1 MIVQP
6 FDSYIESNYNSPIPL
21 PGIWQDMIEHEMR
34 LERQHMALD
43 TIFYMETEQL
53 KDDLLSVASHELR
66 TPLTVLKLQTQLLH
80 KRLARQGLYD
90 CVAILAQMEAQIQ
103 KLERLNRDLLNV
115 SNMQTGRLEYV
126 QESVDLNKG
135 IHEITNVMHQMYP
148 THTIVVRGAATT
160 SLVGDPDRL
169 GQVFSNLLSN
179 AIKYSPLADTV
190 EVEIRSSAEA
200 ITISV
205 RDHGIGIP
213 QDQREKIFERFYRV
227 VDPSANA
234 IPGLGIGLY
243 LVAEIIKHYGGTIT
257 VESAMGKG
265 STFHVALPLTGNEG
279 LGNVS
284 ILPTRRQEVTLPG
297 G

>member
-1 MIVQP
+1 
-6 FDSYIESNYNSPIPL
+6 
-21 PGIWQDMIEHEMR
+21 
-34 LERQHMALD
+34 MALD

-80 KRLARQGLYD
+80 KRLARQGLYE
-90 CVAILAQMEAQIQ
+90 CVALLGQMEAQIQ
-103 KLERLNRDLLNV
+103 RLERLNRDLFSV
-115 SNMQTGRLEYV
+115 SSRQTGRLAYV
-126 QESVDLNKG
+126 EESVDLNKLL
-135 IHEITNVMHQMYP
+135 HESAEVMHQMHP
-148 THTIVVRGAATT
+148 TYTIVVRRAATT
-160 SLVGDPDRL
+160 SLVGDTDRL

-179 AIKYSPLADTV
+179 AIKYSPFADTV

-213 QDQREKIFERFYRV
+213 QDQHEKIFERFYRV
-227 VDPSANA
+227 VDPSTNA

-257 VESAMGKG
+257 VESVMGKG
-265 STFHVALPLTGNEG
+265 STFHVTFPLTGNEG

-284 ILPTRRQEVTLPG
+284 ILPTRRQEVTLPCD
-297 G
+297 

>member
-1 MIVQP
+1 MV
-6 FDSYIESNYNSPIPL
+6 
-21 PGIWQDMIEHEMR
+21 
-34 LERQHMALD
+34 LD
-43 TIFYMETEQL
+43 TFVYKEPEPL
-53 KDDLLSVASHELR
+53 RDDFLSMASHEFR

-80 KRLARQGLYD
+80 KRLAGQGLYD
-90 CVAILAQMEAQIQ
+90 CVAILVQMEAQIQ

-126 QESVDLNKG
+126 EESVDLNKLL
-135 IHEITNVMHQMYP
+135 HESAEVMHQMHP

-190 EVEIRSSAEA
+190 EVDIHSSAEA

-213 QDQREKIFERFYRV
+213 QDQHEKIFERFYRV
-227 VDPSANA
+227 VDPSTNA

-243 LVAEIIKHYGGTIT
+243 LAAEIIKHYGGTIT
-257 VESAMGKG
+257 VESVMGKG
-265 STFHVALPLTGNEG
+265 STFHVTFPLTGNEG

-284 ILPTRRQEVTLPG
+284 ILPTRRQEVTLPCD
-297 G
+297 

>member
-1 MIVQP
+1 
-6 FDSYIESNYNSPIPL
+6 
-21 PGIWQDMIEHEMR
+21 
-34 LERQHMALD
+34 
-43 TIFYMETEQL
+43 
-53 KDDLLSVASHELR
+53 
-66 TPLTVLKLQTQLLH
+66 
-80 KRLARQGLYD
+80 
-90 CVAILAQMEAQIQ
+90 
-103 KLERLNRDLLNV
+103 
-115 SNMQTGRLEYV
+115 
-126 QESVDLNKG
+126 
-135 IHEITNVMHQMYP
+135 
-148 THTIVVRGAATT
+148 VVRGAATT

-190 EVEIRSSAEA
+190 EVDIHSSAEA
-200 ITISV
+200 ITICV
-205 RDHGIGIP
+205 HDHGIGIP

-227 VDPSANA
+227 VDPSTNA

-284 ILPTRRQEVTLPG
+284 ILPTRRQEVILPG
-297 G
+297 D